1 MRYPDYL
8 RTALLLGLAGAA
20 TPVVAQETD
29 DDEAET
35 KTIAEVTENS
45 ERFDG
50 LFTLY
55 RDRETGQSYLEI
67 GVDQLDREYLYI
79 AVSTDGVVQGGH
91 FRGNY
96 RDNRVLSLSRHFDR
110 IEIRSENTAFYFDP
124 DSPLS
129 RAAGANISPALL
141 ASESIL
147 AEDEVSGRILIDA
160 DNIFVNE
167 TLNQIKASPDP
178 DDSPGDRFRLGD
190 LSDEKSKII
199 EIRNYPL
206 NTDIQ
211 VEYVYENPAPV
222 VSGNRDITDSRYV
235 SIYVQ
240 HSLIAMPN
248 GNYQSRLTDHRMGY
262 FAEQVTDLTDDSPTP
277 YRDLIERWHLVK
289 RDPEATIS
297 EPVEPITWWIENTTP
312 LEFRDAIREGV
323 LAWNHSF
330 EKIGF
335 RNALVVEVQ
344 PDDAEWNAGDIRY
357 NVLRWTSSPN
367 PPFSGYGPSFTNPR
381 TGQILGADIM
391 LEYAGVIRRVRY
403 QQILDGLGVP
413 GAELPTSLSGSQ
425 LGYCSFG
432 YQMQLSQVF
441 GRFAVNA
448 LGMDSALEEQVT
460 QEFLIDLVLHE
471 VGHTLGFAHNFAS
484 SHMLG
489 LDESYD
495 ADAVSR
501 SGLYASVMDY
511 TDIHIAPPG
520 REHTKFFTTQPGP
533 YDDWIVNYS
542 YSAGS
547 GDATVEAQRLSGIA
561 ARSTEP
567 ALLFGTDDHVMARA
581 GWAMD
586 PRVLMYDMT
595 SDPIGYADE
604 RLGLIEDLLT
614 IARDKNAT
622 EGESY
627 HQLRDAYVVMLAQI
641 ARSITVMSRYIGGVY
656 ITRSIVG
663 QVGATTPFTPVSLD
677 DQRRAMAGLAAHLF
691 APNAFAGS
699 AELYSHLQEQRRL
712 WNFYGETEDPKIHEW
727 LLALQRG
734 VLTHLLHPNVMTR
747 ITDSRLYGNEY
758 ALTDLM
764 ADLTDAIFAEDLRRD
779 VNTFRQ
785 NLQLEYVSKL
795 IDVVSDDDDYDY
807 PSQSIALY
815 HLRTIEEMMDGRRRG
830 DIETQ
835 AHTDNV
841 LYVIRRALDSDA

>member
-1 MRYPDYL
+1 
-8 RTALLLGLAGAA
+8 
-20 TPVVAQETD
+20 
-29 DDEAET
+29 
-35 KTIAEVTENS
+35 
-45 ERFDG
+45 
-50 LFTLY
+50 
-55 RDRETGQSYLEI
+55 
-67 GVDQLDREYLYI
+67 
-79 AVSTDGVVQGGH
+79 
-91 FRGNY
+91 
-96 RDNRVLSLSRHFDR
+96 
-110 IEIRSENTAFYFDP
+110 
-124 DSPLS
+124 
-129 RAAGANISPALL
+129 
-141 ASESIL
+141 
-147 AEDEVSGRILIDA
+147 
-160 DNIFVNE
+160 
-167 TLNQIKASPDP
+167 
-178 DDSPGDRFRLGD
+178 
-190 LSDEKSKII
+190 
-199 EIRNYPL
+199 
-206 NTDIQ
+206 
-211 VEYVYENPAPV
+211 
-222 VSGNRDITDSRYV
+222 
-235 SIYVQ
+235 
-240 HSLIAMPN
+240 
-248 GNYQSRLTDHRMGY
+248 
-262 FAEQVTDLTDDSPTP
+262 
-277 YRDLIERWHLVK
+277 
-289 RDPEATIS
+289 
-297 EPVEPITWWIENTTP
+297 
-312 LEFRDAIREGV
+312 
-323 LAWNHSF
+323 
-330 EKIGF
+330 
-335 RNALVVEVQ
+335 
-344 PDDAEWNAGDIRY
+344 
-357 NVLRWTSSPN
+357 
-367 PPFSGYGPSFTNPR
+367 
-381 TGQILGADIM
+381 
-391 LEYAGVIRRVRY
+391 
-403 QQILDGLGVP
+403 
-413 GAELPTSLSGSQ
+413 
-425 LGYCSFG
+425 
-432 YQMQLSQVF
+432 MQLSQVF

-471 VGHTLGFAHNFAS
+471 VGHTLGFAHNFAA

-495 ADAVSR
+495 PDSVNR

-511 TDIHIAPPG
+511 ADIHIAPPG

-533 YDDWIVNYS
+533 YDDWIVDYS

-547 GDATVEAQRLSGIA
+547 DDATVEAQRLAGIA

-604 RLGLIEDLLT
+604 RLELIENLLT

-656 ITRSIVG
+656 INRSVVG
-663 QVGATTPFTPVSLD
+663 QAGATTPFTPVSLD
-677 DQRRAMAGLAAHLF
+677 DQRRAMAGLATHLF

-764 ADLTDAIFAEDLRRD
+764 ADLTDAIFAEDLRGD

-815 HLRTIEEMMDGRRRG
+815 HLRTIEEMMDDRRRG
-830 DIETQ
+830 NIETQ

-841 LYVIRRALDSDA
+841 LYVIRRALEGEA